1 MTAAYTS
8 IGAQGVVEQDFRSLQ
23 DFGSL
28 AAAYH
33 EQPTNHMPG

>member
-23 DFGSL
+23 NFSSF
-28 AAAYH
+28 
-33 EQPTNHMPG
+33 PN